1 MKPTIFLTVIGL
13 FLIVPL
19 SAASPG
25 IGGAPLFSLTE
36 ETYDG
41 YSFVIRQTTSV
52 DERSSIVIQ
61 PARSAY
67 PDQHEIRTKIEVL
80 RRNGRTFQIPLPEVS
95 STADSFT
102 TRVRIHLKEWAVE
115 EGDKLHILIRHD
127 LCYPYVFER
136 YVAVRR
142 HGLQGNFS
150 FPFLSV
156 QRSGEHPGSLGAGIS
171 YTLRQV
177 RAERNLLN
185 KLGLGINLSLLDFE
199 TGQKVEIGLGFV
211 VSFPDDLFHIGAGKN
226 LTVNRDTGYYFL
238 GINLPAVKE
247 KLGL

>member
-41 YSFVIRQTTSV
+41 CSFVIHQTTSV

-67 PDQHEIRTKIEVL
+67 PDQDEIRTKVEVL
-80 RRNGRTFQIPLPEVS
+80 RRNGRIFQIPLPKVS

-102 TRVRIHLKEWAVE
+102 TRVSIHLEEWAVE
-115 EGDKLHILIRHD
+115 QGDKLHILIRHD

-142 HGLQGNFS
+142 HGISENLS

-156 QRSGEHPGSLGAGIS
+156 QRSGDHPGSLGAGIS
-171 YTLRQV
+171 YTMRYVQP
-177 RAERNLLN
+177 ERSLLN
-185 KLGLGINLSLLDFE
+185 KIGFGMNLCLLDFDAS
-199 TGQKVEIGLGFV
+199 QKVEVGLGFV
-211 VSFPDDLFHIGAGKN
+211 VSFPDDLFHAGAGKN
-226 LTVNRDTGYYFL
+226 LTVKRNSGYYFL
-238 GINLPAVKE
+238 GVNLPAVKE
-247 KLGL
+247 RIGL